1 VIAQDQNMEQWYVKD
16 FIEEHNHLMIEPNL
30 SYFLHSHRRI
40 SDEQKSEIV
49 HLQTYGIHKHQI
61 MDNMLKRYGGYDK
74 VGFTTRG
81 LYNFCHYNK
90 L

>member
-1 VIAQDQNMEQWYVKD
+1 MEQWYVKD

-49 HLQTYGIHKHQI
+49 HLQTYGIHKH
-61 MDNMLKRYGGYDK
+61 
-74 VGFTTRG
+74 
-81 LYNFCHYNK
+81 
-90 L
+90 